1 MRLIY
6 TSPRAENIDR
16 VVALLAEHD
25 IESSVTNRSRYNRP
39 SYDRFSYSQQF
50 DDRDRWPQV
59 WVTRADDFTRARVL
73 LRELGIEPVIRHG
86 EELAEARN
94 PSPTTKRK
102 SAVARARRSGTRI
115 AGRALTRLRKRRRGP
130 PKRNAKA
137 AGPP

>member
-16 VVALLAEHD
+16 VVALLAEQD
-25 IESSVTNRSRYNRP
+25 IESTVTNRSNYNRP

-50 DDRDRWPQV
+50 DDRSRWPQV

-94 PSPTTKRK
+94 PSPATKRQN
-102 SAVARARRSGTRI
+102 AVARARRI
-115 AGRALTRLRKRRRGP
+115 ALAVLLAAFAMVMLRYMHVI
-130 PKRNAKA
+130 
-137 AGPP
+137 

>member
-1 MRLIY
+1 
-6 TSPRAENIDR
+6 

-102 SAVARARRSGTRI
+102 SAVARARRI
-115 AGRALTRLRKRRRGP
+115 ALAVLLAAFAMVMLRYMHVI
-130 PKRNAKA
+130 
-137 AGPP
+137 

>member
-25 IESSVTNRSRYNRP
+25 IESSVTNRSNYNRP
-39 SYDRFSYSQQF
+39 SYDRFSYVQQF
-50 DDRDRWPQV
+50 DDRSLWPQV

-94 PSPTTKRK
+94 PSPTTKRQN
-102 SAVARARRSGTRI
+102 AVARARRI
-115 AGRALTRLRKRRRGP
+115 ALAVLLAAFAMVMLRYLHVI
-130 PKRNAKA
+130 
-137 AGPP
+137 